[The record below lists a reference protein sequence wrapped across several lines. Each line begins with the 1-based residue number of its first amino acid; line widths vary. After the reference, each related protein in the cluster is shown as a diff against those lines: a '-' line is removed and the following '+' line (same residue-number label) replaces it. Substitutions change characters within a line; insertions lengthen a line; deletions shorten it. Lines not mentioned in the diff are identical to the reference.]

1 MKITEQILALYKTG
15 EEVNRDIVTRDLDIN
30 LAGASRALAHLWS
43 LGALIRISE
52 VRPLRYRVTKES
64 ERVHAAITENR
75 KSGESVY
82 IEKLNTQ
89 KAKKRELPTIKW
101 VKNATSNFALMGKL
115 PTEPYDSLVRAAR
128 NNRSC

>member
-1 MKITEQILALYKTG
+1 MKITEQILALYKVG
-15 EEVNRDIVTRDLDIN
+15 EVVDRDIVTRDLETK
-30 LAGASRALAHLWS
+30 LGGASRALAHLWS
-43 LGALIRISE
+43 LGALVRVSE
-52 VRPLRYRVTKES
+52 ERPLRYRVTKEA
-64 ERVHAAITENR
+64 EIVHSAITESR

-89 KAKKRELPTIKW
+89 KAKKCALPTIKW

-128 NNRSC
+128 NNRS